1 MISRNGPYFL
11 GIRSSKIWGG
21 VYAGGSWSW
30 PTGGAALASST
41 WYHACLTYDGVN
53 AKIYINGVLQNST
66 AQSGT
71 VISNGALRLGYTTGG
86 ADAPMDGKIASVKI
100 FSRALT
106 PEEIFI
112 EYKYGL
118 TNTGMQ
124 IEQNATLFLN
134 NEINEG
140 L

>member
-1 MISRNGPYFL
+1 M
-11 GIRSSKIWGG
+11 
-21 VYAGGSWSW
+21 
-30 PTGGAALASST
+30 ASST